1 MEGPCEKWKVC
12 RRLEMSQLGQKRK
25 LSDGD
30 DGHNENKCIKLSND
44 DNDNDDDD
52 DDDDD
57 DLTFVSPFRLHF

>member
-1 MEGPCEKWKVC
+1 
-12 RRLEMSQLGQKRK
+12 MSQLGQKRK

-44 DNDNDDDD
+44 DDD